1 MARSPVSNLGE
12 FLRKDGSVTMVGVQR
27 PRSPKITEKKFTFAG
42 GKNEDWNTVS
52 NAVTALF
59 QRKKLAKSE
68 LSSLTEKVK
77 SVKQEVG
84 GSTICEWFKESLVKG
99 MIILR
104 EDVKDKNG
112 EVLLDKLA
120 DSWTYFFCTILPLL
134 QAIFLDIQSRE
145 AQSTRSI
152 ALLNFRDVVV
162 LKTKLEEA
170 FVMDL
175 TVPPKV
181 AQMLLI
187 LQGVH
192 DDLSSRNYR
201 KLEHLISFVVSPY
214 LSSTGLRTKPVK
226 PSLDSKKSE
235 TEELKNKSET
245 ASHSEKKP
253 RPFSVGSLEL
263 QSKYSADRLHE
274 TALQSGP
281 NRRFTFAADSLN
293 DSSHN
298 SVFGPGTSTLT

>member
-27 PRSPKITEKKFTFAG
+27 PRSPKITDKKFTFAG

-187 LQGVH
+187 LQVRSIFGQIEGKVEIPGLYKIIICRMLLFH
-192 DDLSSRNYR
+192 NY
-201 KLEHLISFVVSPY
+201 
-214 LSSTGLRTKPVK
+214 
-226 PSLDSKKSE
+226 
-235 TEELKNKSET
+235 LKTN
-245 ASHSEKKP
+245 SH
-253 RPFSVGSLEL
+253 
-263 QSKYSADRLHE
+263 
-274 TALQSGP
+274 
-281 NRRFTFAADSLN
+281 
-293 DSSHN
+293 
-298 SVFGPGTSTLT
+298 

>member
-1 MARSPVSNLGE
+1 MARSPVSSLGE
-12 FLRKDGSVTMVGVQR
+12 ILRKDGSVTMVGVQR
-27 PRSPKITEKKFTFAG
+27 PRSPKMPDKRFTFAG
-42 GKNEDWNTVS
+42 GKTEDWNTVS

-59 QRKKLAKSE
+59 QRKKLAKLE

-77 SVKQEVG
+77 SVKLEIG
-84 GSTICEWFKESLVKG
+84 GPTICEWFKESLVKG

-134 QAIFLDIQSRE
+134 QAIFFDIQSRE

-181 AQMLLI
+181 VQMLLI
-187 LQGVH
+187 LQVSLGMF
-192 DDLSSRNYR
+192 
-201 KLEHLISFVVSPY
+201 SF
-214 LSSTGLRTKPVK
+214 TI
-226 PSLDSKKSE
+226 
-235 TEELKNKSET
+235 
-245 ASHSEKKP
+245 
-253 RPFSVGSLEL
+253 FWSLEMLKCRHL
-263 QSKYSADRLHE
+263 Q
-274 TALQSGP
+274 GCIV
-281 NRRFTFAADSLN
+281 SLRKMDWLYN
-293 DSSHN
+293 I
-298 SVFGPGTSTLT
+298 SVVCVV

>member
-1 MARSPVSNLGE
+1 MARSPVSNLSE
-12 FLRKDGSVTMVGVQR
+12 FLKKDCSVTMVGVQR
-27 PRSPKITEKKFTFAG
+27 PRSPKTNDKRFTFAG

-52 NAVTALF
+52 NAITALF
-59 QRKKLAKSE
+59 QRKKLAKLE

-77 SVKQEVG
+77 LVKLEISG
-84 GSTICEWFKESLVKG
+84 PTICEWFKESLVKG

-175 TVPPKV
+175 TVPPKLV
-181 AQMLLI
+181 QMLLI
-187 LQGVH
+187 LQVRLLRM
-192 DDLSSRNYR
+192 LSFIR
-201 KLEHLISFVVSPY
+201 
-214 LSSTGLRTKPVK
+214 
-226 PSLDSKKSE
+226 
-235 TEELKNKSET
+235 
-245 ASHSEKKP
+245 
-253 RPFSVGSLEL
+253 SLEICINTIL
-263 QSKYSADRLHE
+263 PIFEFDWL
-274 TALQSGP
+274 
-281 NRRFTFAADSLN
+281 
-293 DSSHN
+293 SHYC
-298 SVFGPGTSTLT
+298 LLM